1 MTPNRPNH
9 VPNVPVPA
17 TLAGKLLAFCLHQR
31 DMEAVI
37 GDFEQEYYRIA
48 SELGA
53 RQAMRW
59 YWLEVLRSMPALL
72 LLNSQKLILSKTMNR
87 NSKLALS
94 SSVFVLPAF
103 LLVLGGVAQSGF
115 GTTRISDILNY
126 DLIVFRPIVIM
137 GGLSLAVVLNLL
149 PVVHLTYEDG
159 VVVTTLTLKKR
170 LLNLALLGSIGG
182 LSAIIFLYL
191 IVENLPI

>member
-1 MTPNRPNH
+1 
-9 VPNVPVPA
+9 
-17 TLAGKLLAFCLHQR
+17 
-31 DMEAVI
+31 
-37 GDFEQEYYRIA
+37 
-48 SELGA
+48 
-53 RQAMRW
+53 
-59 YWLEVLRSMPALL
+59 
-72 LLNSQKLILSKTMNR
+72 MNR